1 MSHYMFPSACSRVH
15 PDRAATVAAAV
26 DMAKTIA
33 SKSPVA
39 VQGSKV
45 ILNYSRDHSVDEGL
59 EYVVSANVQHRLFL
73 IEFSFTSLLFLL
85 PLQLTWNSAML
96 QTEDIAKAVQAAM
109 TKEQPVFSKL

>member
-1 MSHYMFPSACSRVH
+1 
-15 PDRAATVAAAV
+15 
-26 DMAKTIA
+26 MAKTIA

-45 ILNYSRDHSVDEGL
+45 ILNYSRDHTVDEGL
-59 EYVVSANVQHRLFL
+59 EYVVSVSVQRGLFL
-73 IEFSFTSLLFLL
+73 IEFCFTSLLSPLL
-85 PLQLTWNSAML
+85 LLQLTWNSAML

>member
-1 MSHYMFPSACSRVH
+1 MSHYMFPSARSRVH

-45 ILNYSRDHSVDEGL
+45 ILNYSRDHTVDEGL
-59 EYVVSANVQHRLFL
+59 EYVVSANVQHGMF
-73 IEFSFTSLLFLL
+73 
-85 PLQLTWNSAML
+85 
-96 QTEDIAKAVQAAM
+96 
-109 TKEQPVFSKL
+109 